1 MPNPCRSWCNM
12 GEFGWNKS
20 SSIHGGVTLIE
31 LLVTLVIMFIL
42 ASVALPFT
50 KVSTKR
56 AQELELRQTLRTVR
70 VSIDDFRRDWARDG
84 STLLGPLCVKN
95 QLSCKEQTGVTGYP
109 KTLEALLK
117 VELTGGEAQAGEQS
131 KIRRYLRN
139 IPTDPMTDTTEWGLR
154 CYQDEPDETRWCGE
168 DVFDIYTTS
177 DKRALDGTPYREW

>member
-1 MPNPCRSWCNM
+1 M
-12 GEFGWNKS
+12 GESGWNKS
-20 SSIHGGVTLIE
+20 TTRHGGVTLIE

-70 VSIDDFRRDWARDG
+70 LAIDDFHRDWARDG
-84 STLLGPLCVKN
+84 ATLMGPVCLKN
-95 QLSCKEQTGVTGYP
+95 KLACQEETGVTGYP
-109 KTLEALLK
+109 KSLESLLK
-117 VELTGGEAQAGEQS
+117 MELTGGEAQVGEHS
-131 KIRRYLRN
+131 KIRRYLRK
-139 IPTDPMTDTTEWGLR
+139 IPIDPMTDTSEWGLR

-177 DKRALDGTPYREW
+177 DKRAVDGTPYREW